1 MDEVGRTELVR
12 AGRIR
17 LRAKDVMTSPVITVR
32 PDTPIKD
39 VAALMA
45 AHHISGVPVVT
56 DQGELVGIITE
67 ADLLLAEARGFRRP
81 ARLAPV
87 GEARPRLRARDLMT
101 SPVVTVDEEAPLSEV
116 ASLMVRRQINRVPVM
131 RGGRLVGIV
140 SRADIVR
147 ALARSDEEIAA
158 AVRESLLHDLWV
170 DTSRLTVEVRQGVV
184 ILEGEVDRWS
194 EKQLVERWVAAADG
208 VVGVENRLTYRFDD
222 RRASLGDLWP
232 EPRVG
237 GAR

>member
-1 MDEVGRTELVR
+1 MGEMPG
-12 AGRIR
+12 AGLSGPSRVR
-17 LRAKDVMTSPVITVR
+17 LRAKDVMSSPVVTVR
-32 PDTPIKD
+32 PDTPVTD
-39 VAALMA
+39 AAALMA
-45 AHHISGVPVVT
+45 AHHISGLPVVT
-56 DQGELVGIITE
+56 AEGELVGIVTE
-67 ADLLLAEARGFRRP
+67 ADLLRHARGGRRERG
-81 ARLAPV
+81 ARAV
-87 GEARPRLRARDLMT
+87 RLRVRDLMT
-101 SPVVTVDEEAPLSEV
+101 SPVVTVDEEALLSEV
-116 ASLMVRRQINRVPVM
+116 AALMVRRQINRVPVM
-131 RGGRLVGIV
+131 RAGQLVGIV

-158 AVRESLLHDLWV
+158 AVRDSLLHDLWV

-184 ILEGEVDRWS
+184 ILDGEVDRWS

-208 VVGVENRLTYRFDD
+208 VVGVDSRLTYRFDD